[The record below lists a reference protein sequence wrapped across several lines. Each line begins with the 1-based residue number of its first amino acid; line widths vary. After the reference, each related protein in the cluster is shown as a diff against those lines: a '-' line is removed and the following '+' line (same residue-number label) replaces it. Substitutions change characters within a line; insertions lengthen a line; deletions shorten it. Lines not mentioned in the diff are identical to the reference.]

1 MIRYNLEG
9 RQNHSA
15 PSIRRTIYWKA
26 KGWTQTGLTFESRKM
41 RINIIKPAVSVAL
54 HICTCQGSSYMWS
67 SNQFVLV
74 VTPQENIFHWLL
86 LQLDYS
92 RTASC
97 TIYDTI
103 SIRAIG
109 DASGDFFF
117 PPLNHLEYPG
127 TDIWTEQTYLYG
139 ACFCGKLLRPILFRC
154 ARIQAS
160 ENWWVLE
167 GF

>member
-1 MIRYNLEG
+1 MIRDNLEG

-15 PSIRRTIYWKA
+15 PSIRRSIYWKA

-54 HICTCQGSSYMWS
+54 HICTCQGSSDIMHMWS
-67 SNQFVLV
+67 SITVC
-74 VTPQENIFHWLL
+74 PSSDAAREYFHWLL

-97 TIYDTI
+97 TIYGTI

-109 DASGDFFF
+109 NASGDSFF
-117 PPLNHLEYPG
+117 PPLDYLEYRTLG
-127 TDIWTEQTYLYG
+127 TGILNRANVYS
-139 ACFCGKLLRPILFRC
+139 ACF
-154 ARIQAS
+154 
-160 ENWWVLE
+160 
-167 GF
+167 

>member
-1 MIRYNLEG
+1 MIRDNLEG

-67 SNQFVLV
+67 SNQCVLV

-97 TIYDTI
+97 TIYGTI
-103 SIRAIG
+103 SIRAMG
-109 DASGDFFF
+109 NASGDSFFSSLKSSWI
-117 PPLNHLEYPG
+117 PYLRHRYLNRANV
-127 TDIWTEQTYLYG
+127 YG
-139 ACFCGKLLRPILFRC
+139 ACFWGKLLRPRLFRC
-154 ARIQAS
+154 ARIQAP
-160 ENWWVLE
+160 ENW
-167 GF
+167 

>member
-1 MIRYNLEG
+1 MIRDNLEG

-26 KGWTQTGLTFESRKM
+26 KGWTQTGLTFESRKIKKM

-67 SNQFVLV
+67 SNQCVLV

-97 TIYDTI
+97 TIYGTI

-109 DASGDFFF
+109 DASGDSFF
-117 PPLNHLEYPG
+117 PPSNHLEYRTLG
-127 TDIWTEQTYLYG
+127 TG
-139 ACFCGKLLRPILFRC
+139 ILNR
-154 ARIQAS
+154 ANI
-160 ENWWVLE
+160 
-167 GF
+167 GI